1 MVSSNEAM
9 YNEKMNTLDNT
20 LQVEE
25 IAAAMKRCKDR
36 RMFERYQAIKLYL
49 TEKTVTEISEII
61 GRSLPTVYSYINSY
75 RKNGIEGLAMKPPPG
90 RPSLLSEEQKQ
101 LVYDLIINQTPE
113 GVGFR
118 AEMNWTSPL
127 VRCWIKQEWGIEYS
141 DRGMRALMYALNLSY
156 TRPTYTLKKADPVKQ
171 EDFKKIPPIRE
182 AFAK

>member
-1 MVSSNEAM
+1 M
-9 YNEKMNTLDNT
+9 YNEKMDTTNNT

-25 IAAAMKRCKDR
+25 ITMAMKSSKDR

-49 TEKTVTEISEII
+49 TDKTVAEIGEII
-61 GRSLPTVYSYINSY
+61 GRSLPTVYSYINNY

-113 GVGFR
+113 DVGFR

-127 VRCWIKQEWGIEYS
+127 MRCWIKQKWGIEYS
-141 DRGMRALMYALNLSY
+141 DRGMRALMYSLNLSY

-171 EDFKKIPPIRE
+171 EEFKKIPSTRE
-182 AFAK
+182 TFSK